1 MFYSIEL
8 LLNKIRY
15 YLLQT
20 FLRKFFFRL
29 KSIFFKLG
37 HYQNIL
43 PEKPRQLNTKTF
55 KKIWIFDY
63 TSFFHTPSKAFHG
76 MMLFAKTLSSFGH
89 NVKFIKCNGSPNAC
103 NIGFQT
109 LSPNSNMP
117 CNSCI
122 KNRDNLINDKF
133 SLKFEDL
140 SEVVFNESLK
150 NFDYKS
156 GLQNIFASSRPTGK
170 KVDIIKKRMEEGAN
184 IWFQNLNNIYKKE
197 GKPDILYLFNGKTYP
212 ENIISLWAEENNV
225 KIRYFESGVF
235 ENSLFFS
242 DNFAASTIFKFDK
255 NEKNDLSKINNLLN
269 SKINSKQDP
278 FNMVSWGSKDEF
290 QNELYA
296 KKFSI
301 FLNLPYDTSQ
311 IDADILFDDIY
322 GWIDELLIQSV
333 KYPENLFLFNIHPA
347 IYDPKRPSREGLKQY
362 IKKRI
367 KNIENCYFRDPK
379 FSVSTYQILLN
390 SHGVLTYNSTVGLE
404 ARLLKIP
411 ILEAA
416 ETHYFRNGVINPPKN
431 YHDWLNKFDK
441 LINGELEPMK
451 IEDYNNL
458 SNYYYQ
464 LLYKNTFDYSNIKN
478 LNELTILFSDEIKKL
493 ELNY

>member
-1 MFYSIEL
+1 MSNSIKL

-20 FLRKFFFRL
+20 FLRKFFFGL
-29 KSIFFKLG
+29 KSIFFKLEE
-37 HYQNIL
+37 YKSIL
-43 PEKPRQLNTKTF
+43 SEKPEQLNNKKS

-76 MMLFAKTLSSFGH
+76 MMLFAKTLSSIGH

-117 CNSCI
+117 CKSCI
-122 KNRDNLINDKF
+122 KNRDNLIGDKF
-133 SLKFEDL
+133 SLKFENL
-140 SEVVFNESLK
+140 SEFESNESLK
-150 NFDYKS
+150 FFDYKS
-156 GLQNIFASSRPTGK
+156 GLQNIFASSNPTGK
-170 KVDIIKKRMEEGAN
+170 KVDIIKKRMEDGAN
-184 IWFQNLNNIYKKE
+184 IWFQNLNDIYKKE
-197 GKPDILYLFNGKTYP
+197 GNPDILYLFNGKTYP

-242 DNFAASTIFKFDK
+242 DNFAASTIFNFDK
-255 NEKNDLSKINNLLN
+255 NEKNDLSKINDLLN

-278 FNMVSWGSKDEF
+278 FNMVSWGSKDVF
-290 QNELYA
+290 QNNLYA
-296 KKFSI
+296 KRFSI

-311 IDADILFDDIY
+311 IDADIVFDDIY
-322 GWIDELLIQSV
+322 SWIDELLIQIT
-333 KYPENLFLFNIHPA
+333 KFPEYLFLFNIHPA
-347 IYDPKRPSREGLKQY
+347 IYDPKRPSREGLKRY

-367 KNIENCYFRDPK
+367 KSIKNCYLRDPK

-390 SHGVLTYNSTVGLE
+390 SDGVLTYNSTVGLE

-411 ILEAA
+411 VLEAA
-416 ETHYFRNGVINPPKN
+416 ETHYFRNHVIDPPKN
-431 YHDWLNKFDK
+431 YQDWLSKFNK
-441 LINGELEPMK
+441 LINGVLEPMK
-451 IEDYNNL
+451 VEDYNNL

-464 LLYKNTFDYSNIKN
+464 LLYKNTFNYSNMKN
-478 LNELTILFSDEIKKL
+478 LNELNNLFYNEIKKI
-493 ELNY
+493 ELNH